1 MPQIFQNP
9 IRYWHDVSRC
19 IILKSSRN
27 LTLGTC
33 DRVYLVV
40 DRHCKSANAYMSLYY
55 SVTCTHILATLKCLW
70 FWGLPSHVSCWPD
83 GVGGCQKLPTVWH
96 FASGTH
102 LPFFSTPKWPQND
115 PNFWLVILE
124 TICSS
129 GKKIWATFI
138 SQKMT
143 KIASE
148 DWAYYIRKMKIWH
161 STVVSV
167 CNVAWQSTWE

>member
-1 MPQIFQNP
+1 M
-9 IRYWHDVSRC
+9 
-19 IILKSSRN
+19 
-27 LTLGTC
+27 
-33 DRVYLVV
+33 
-40 DRHCKSANAYMSLYY
+40 
-55 SVTCTHILATLKCLW
+55 TCTHILATLECLW
-70 FWGLPSHVSCWPD
+70 FWGLPSHISCWPD

-161 STVVSV
+161 STVYDITKHFT
-167 CNVAWQSTWE
+167 STQYKKGILEKEIYKTWNIWCGLTIFRATCLIPSLV